1 MNTGRTVTAYH
12 RIEPARPDEAE
23 ALTTLVRTSA
33 AYPGHYRVMVANQRL
48 DAAYL
53 ATNLTRVAHGADGQ
67 LWGFYSILVPG
78 QGAAG
83 EGELDFMFVANQ
95 LQGRGIGRA
104 LFEDLRATA
113 SQLGLARVHIVSHPP
128 SERFYLAC
136 GARRIGEQPPTGR
149 VSWARPHLALDLGP
163 PGLAGSTV
171 PGAARH
177 PVAAARP
184 RSSGR

>member
-12 RIEPARPDEAE
+12 RIEPARPDEAA

-33 AYPGHYRVMVANQRL
+33 AYPGRYRVMVANQRL

-67 LWGFYSILVPG
+67 LRGFYSILVPG
-78 QGAAG
+78 RGAAG

-104 LFEDLRATA
+104 LFEDLRVTA
-113 SQLGLARVHIVSHPP
+113 GQLGLARVHIVSHPP

-171 PGAARH
+171 SGAARH